1 MAETLEFK
9 SIHSLLGE
17 NFYIPHYQRGYRWT
31 EKEVI
36 ELLNDI
42 WAFANKQRIKEK
54 EFYCLQPVVVK
65 AKSWERNFG
74 MISGWEVV
82 DGQQRLTTIYI
93 IISYLAKEFLKLNS
107 LAEEY
112 NNELYSIQ
120 YETRPGSEVFLK
132 NISDDRSNIDYYH
145 ISDAYRIVKDWFE
158 CGKFVKDRSDRDKFL
173 RTILGREDHETSV
186 QIIWYN
192 VAENIK
198 GLELFRRLNIGKI
211 PLTNSELIKAL
222 FLSSSSLS
230 HEDDPEVKKLQISL
244 HWDEIER
251 RLSDHDFWAFITNFE
266 QSSFDNR
273 IELIFDMIA
282 GKSKK
287 DKKPLYTFRYFFDQ
301 SKENKVSLWEMWL
314 KVEKYYDILQEW
326 YKDKSMYHKIGYLI
340 TIGRDLK
347 QLIDEFMESRKDRF
361 ENHLDSMI
369 RTSINYDITDL
380 SYERPGDYER
390 IKRVLLLFNIESIRT
405 NESINERYPFKF
417 HKHTEWSLEHIH
429 AQNSEGLDK
438 TKRNQ
443 WLSWLDSHNSLLKEV
458 VNETK
463 DLATQQNFTEL
474 IEEIERIN
482 QNRDRLTWERFQA
495 VSEKI
500 AKHFS
505 EAQDVIGEDEH
516 GIANLALI
524 GQAQNSA
531 LNNSVFEVK
540 RREVIRM
547 DREGKYIPICTR
559 RVFLKY
565 YNKKLSSEHYY
576 FWGHEDRENYLTEI
590 KRVLGLSEFL
600 PTETLTEV

>member
-1 MAETLEFK
+1 
-9 SIHSLLGE
+9 
-17 NFYIPHYQRGYRWT
+17 
-31 EKEVI
+31 
-36 ELLNDI
+36 
-42 WAFANKQRIKEK
+42 
-54 EFYCLQPVVVK
+54 
-65 AKSWERNFG
+65 
-74 MISGWEVV
+74 
-82 DGQQRLTTIYI
+82 
-93 IISYLAKEFLKLNS
+93 
-107 LAEEY
+107 
-112 NNELYSIQ
+112 
-120 YETRPGSEVFLK
+120 
-132 NISDDRSNIDYYH
+132 
-145 ISDAYRIVKDWFE
+145 
-158 CGKFVKDRSDRDKFL
+158 
-173 RTILGREDHETSV
+173 
-186 QIIWYN
+186 
-192 VAENIK
+192 
-198 GLELFRRLNIGKI
+198 
-211 PLTNSELIKAL
+211 
-222 FLSSSSLS
+222 
-230 HEDDPEVKKLQISL
+230 
-244 HWDEIER
+244 
-251 RLSDHDFWAFITNFE
+251 
-266 QSSFDNR
+266 
-273 IELIFDMIA
+273 MIA